1 MSDYANDTHV
11 VFINASI
18 AATQKLDFYFEGVY
32 TKAKGSFDPFDL
44 PVPNVTDIDANIYPD
59 EDSTADYDFSTI
71 NEYSDLDY
79 STWESTVGL
88 NYKLD
93 RTATVYGAVNVLDL
107 TDDQSYVYGD
117 LSGSLVTYSAGMTMK
132 F

>member
-1 MSDYANDTHV
+1 M
-11 VFINASI
+11 NARI
-18 AATQKLDFYFEGVY
+18 TATDKLDFYLEAVFTG
-32 TKAKGSFDPFDL
+32 AKGSFDPFDL
-44 PVPNVTDIDANIYPD
+44 PTPDIPDDTANIYPD
-59 EDSTADYDFSTI
+59 DTSTADYDFSGI

-79 STWESTVGL
+79 ATMEGTIGV

-93 RTATVYGAVNVLDL
+93 KKTSVYSAINVIDL
-107 TDDQSYVYGD
+107 TDDQAYVYGD